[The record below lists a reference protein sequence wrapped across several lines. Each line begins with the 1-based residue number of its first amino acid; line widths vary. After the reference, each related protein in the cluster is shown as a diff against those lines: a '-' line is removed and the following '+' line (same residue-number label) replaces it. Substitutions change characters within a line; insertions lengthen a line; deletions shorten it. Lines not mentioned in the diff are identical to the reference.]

1 MNNDHL
7 EHSLTSGQP
16 VPHHTFHQRL
26 AFLLQFLVFELA
38 LDVQLVQELV
48 GFVLLEVHDSVK
60 DLVDGVQDELT
71 ERPNVVLRFG
81 LGPLLGLEIEE
92 VFSPQF
98 GHQFV

>member
-1 MNNDHL
+1 MDDNHL
-7 EHSLTSGQP
+7 EHSLTSRQP

-48 GFVLLEVHDSVK
+48 GFVLLEVHDGVK

-71 ERPNVVLRFG
+71 EGPDVVLRFG
-81 LGPLLGLEIEE
+81 L
-92 VFSPQF
+92 
-98 GHQFV
+98 